1 MTKYTYLLIDFFSI
15 SVPFLVSFHP
25 KSGLYKHWYA
35 LLPAII
41 VTSLFYLV
49 WDSWFTSMGVWGFNS
64 TYITGIHVGNM
75 PLEEILFFV
84 CIPYACVFTFD
95 CLIRVIP
102 ENVLSKSSPFISY
115 TLIGLCI
122 IIAAIYRNNY
132 YTASAFGLLALL
144 IFAAYYKKVRW
155 LGRFYIIYIILLI
168 PFTIVNGLLTGTCL
182 DAPVVWYNPDHI
194 IGARILTI
202 PIEDVFYGM
211 GLLLIN
217 TWIYQ
222 RLRYGKNHS
231 ASAIAG

>member
-25 KSGLYKHWYA
+25 KSALYKHWYA
-35 LLPAII
+35 LLPAIVI
-41 VTSLFYLV
+41 TSLFYLV
-49 WDSWFTSMGVWGFNS
+49 WDSWFTSMGVWGFNPA
-64 TYITGIHVGNM
+64 YLTGIHVGNM
-75 PLEEILFFV
+75 PLEEILFFI

-102 ENVLSKSSPFISY
+102 ANVLSKSLTSISY
-115 TLIGLCI
+115 TLIVICI
-122 IIAAIYRNNY
+122 AVAVIYHNNH
-132 YTASAFGLLALL
+132 YTSSAFGLLAVL
-144 IFAAYYKKVRW
+144 ICASYYAKVPW
-155 LGRFYIIYIILLI
+155 LGRFYVIYAILLI
-168 PFTIVNGLLTGTCL
+168 PFTIVNGLLTGTGL

-194 IGARILTI
+194 IGPRILTI

-222 RLRYGKNHS
+222 RLRYRKN
-231 ASAIAG
+231 IVAG